1 MSQTLNGAGRPLFFP
16 SSLATDEDGVIL
28 PRPLDELKP
37 FVGEVASNQLLP
49 FIRRLIN
56 GTAKRR
62 RQERWSAV
70 NRQRL
75 LLARLCIDRMLEE
88 GSYTLAPDAIWAG
101 NSFGA

>member
-1 MSQTLNGAGRPLFFP
+1 MSQTLDLAGRPLFFP
-16 SSLATDEDGVIL
+16 SSLATDDAGVIL
-28 PRPLDELKP
+28 PRPLDELAP
-37 FVGEVASNQLLP
+37 FVGAVAPNQLLP

-75 LLARLCIDRMLEE
+75 LLARLCIDRMLDE
-88 GSYTLAPDAIWAG
+88 GSYTQSTR
-101 NSFGA
+101 NETN